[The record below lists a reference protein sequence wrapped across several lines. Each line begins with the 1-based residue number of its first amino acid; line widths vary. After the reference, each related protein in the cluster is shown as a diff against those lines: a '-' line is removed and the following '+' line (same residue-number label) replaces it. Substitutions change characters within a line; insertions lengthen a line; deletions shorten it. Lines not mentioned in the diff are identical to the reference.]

1 MNERMYQH
9 NKAASLNRGI
19 DVLLVI
25 KNTPIAT
32 TKEIKDQAL
41 PYMTIRSVQRY
52 LKTLV
57 QMGLIVVIGG
67 ANDEY
72 RYLLAPKAKLLFSV
86 KGEGK

>member
-1 MNERMYQH
+1 MYQH

-57 QMGLIVVIGG
+57 QMGLIVVVGSG
-67 ANDEY
+67 NDEY
-72 RYLLAPKAKLLFSV
+72 RYLLAPKAKQLFGV
-86 KGEGK
+86 KGESK

>member
-32 TKEIKDQAL
+32 AKEIKDQAL

-67 ANDEY
+67 TNDEY
-72 RYLLAPKAKLLFSV
+72 RYLLSPKAKQLFGV

>member
-1 MNERMYQH
+1 MSEDQSDFIDR
-9 NKAASLNRGI
+9 SLPYRQ
-19 DVLLVI
+19 LR
-25 KNTPIAT
+25 K
-32 TKEIKDQAL
+32 
-41 PYMTIRSVQRY
+41 YMTIRSVQRY

-72 RYLLAPKAKLLFSV
+72 RYLLAPKAKQLFSV